1 MSLYCLC
8 VHYYRLVVRLCSS
21 IYLLL
26 QGPDS
31 HCSSLWDLLLWQLLL
46 ALLVHTPNVLNA
58 PRSTFYFQMPPRR
71 SVRQKRFSSQVL
83 EALAGSDPPPARR
96 PESRRTNSLL
106 LQCRTGSPGS
116 QPFGLYAWRGG
127 QYPFRSSFAYRV
139 PGSSGS
145 KSDHRGDQAAS
156 TTSLWC
162 FCPTV

>member
-1 MSLYCLC
+1 MGLAT
-8 VHYYRLVVRLCSS
+8 VATVVGLACPYLKFSWCSAFHFS
-21 IYLLL
+21 FSYASQTICPSETPLL
-26 QGPDS
+26 
-31 HCSSLWDLLLWQLLL
+31 SSLG
-46 ALLVHTPNVLNA
+46 
-58 PRSTFYFQMPPRR
+58 S
-71 SVRQKRFSSQVL
+71 FSRL
-83 EALAGSDPPPARR
+83 R
-96 PESRRTNSLL
+96 PSSCPQAESRRTNSLL